1 MEIFFFLFFT
11 CLSAFSRSPP
21 TNQTLALVKVSSWS
35 QRGYPAAISSAS
47 HSVRGVV
54 MGIWEVEKNYARVQK
69 GCESRFQLEVIERE
83 KNLQRR
89 ESNLC
94 TFVREASGK
103 CQTAAAESPRSRSEP
118 VHQSSPFWRL
128 TGLDCCF
135 KSGTAGTGGAPQ
147 TFGGTK
153 NRGETIRGSTGP

>member
-1 MEIFFFLFFT
+1 MLSRRSEGFT
-11 CLSAFSRSPP
+11 LHQRRRHGSLGGG
-21 TNQTLALVKVSSWS
+21 TNHV
-35 QRGYPAAISSAS
+35 
-47 HSVRGVV
+47 
-54 MGIWEVEKNYARVQK
+54 RVQK
-69 GCESRFQLEVIERE
+69 GCESRFQLEVMERE
-83 KNLQRR
+83 KNLQGP

-135 KSGTAGTGGAPQ
+135 KTGTAGTGGGGAPQ

-153 NRGETIRGSTGP
+153 AEGRRSEG